1 VISSRS
7 SLGKLRSD
15 ILIFRGVCG
24 VCMRAFG
31 YVLGTIGGFFS
42 LSVFLLFASLFASF
56 QLPFF
61 PLIGE
66 RFSW

>member
-42 LSVFLLFASLFASF
+42 PLFASLFRLVSTS
-56 QLPFF
+56 FF
-61 PLIGE
+61 PSY
-66 RFSW
+66 R